1 MSVDR
6 KKPERITIVG
16 GGVIGAA
23 CARELAQR
31 GRGVT
36 VVDAGAVGGACSFG
50 NAGLISLGHAP
61 IPRPGVVMQAL
72 RWMFDSESPL
82 YIAPRLDPALVAWL
96 WRFRAACTPEAF
108 RKNMKALCDLCI
120 GSRDLFDRIA
130 AEAPEPFFYR
140 NEGYYE
146 VFMTE
151 EHLESAHQIAA
162 AAEPHGFEHNVIDG
176 ATLIAREPALSP
188 GLVGAIEWP
197 RSAIADPYA
206 FTRSLVA
213 QAERFGADFRE
224 NAPVRALEVEGGR
237 VRGITLDSGER
248 VSADAVILAAG
259 VWSATL
265 ARPLRLHLPLQPA
278 RGYHRDI
285 PLPDPPLTT
294 GCVFGEANMVAT
306 PMGDRLRLA
315 GTLEFS
321 GFTDKMRRNRL
332 EMLAAGARRYLATA
346 NGSLDAAPMSEWAGP
361 RPCLPDGLPAIG
373 PSRKARGLHVAT
385 GHAMLGLS
393 HAPTT
398 AQRLADLMLGGE
410 TDIDMAPFDPD
421 RFSRR

>member
-1 MSVDR
+1 MSVDQAI
-6 KKPERITIVG
+6 PDHIAVVG
-16 GGVIGAA
+16 AGVVGAA
-23 CARELAQR
+23 CARELALR
-31 GRGVT
+31 GRSVT
-36 VVDAGAVGGACSFG
+36 VLDAGEIASACSLG

-82 YIAPRLDPALVAWL
+82 YIAPRLDPALLAWL
-96 WRFRAACTPEAF
+96 WRFRAACSPEAF

-120 GSRDLFDRIA
+120 GSRELFDRIA

-140 NEGYYE
+140 NQGYYE

-151 EHLESAHQIAA
+151 EHLESAHEIAA
-162 AAEPHGFEHNVIDG
+162 AAEPHGFEHHVIDG
-176 ATLIAREPALSP
+176 ATLRGREPALSSD
-188 GLVGAIEWP
+188 LVGAIEWP

-206 FTRSLVA
+206 FTKSLVA
-213 QAERFGADFRE
+213 QAERGGAVFRE
-224 NAPVRALEVEGGR
+224 RAPVRAIEVEGGR
-237 VRGITLDSGER
+237 VRALALDSGER
-248 VSADAVILAAG
+248 VEADAVILAAG
-259 VWSATL
+259 VWSAKL

-278 RGYHRDI
+278 RGYHRDV
-285 PLPDPPLTT
+285 PPPDPPLST

-332 EMLAAGARRYLATA
+332 EMLTQSARRYLATS
-346 NGSLDAAPMSEWAGP
+346 NGALDAAPMSEWAGP

-373 PSRKARGLHVAT
+373 PSRRAEGFYVAT

-398 AQRLADLMLGGE
+398 AQRLADLILEGATG
-410 TDIDMAPFDPD
+410 IDMTPFDPD